1 MKSSKVLFSSS
12 IDRKKGITFLSP
24 ITKQEPE
31 EIMYLT
37 NALGN
42 EEDRTSRARNTIFH
56 QCSAVVS
63 DAVPLQGR

>member
-12 IDRKKGITFLSP
+12 IDRIKGHYISLP
-24 ITKQEPE
+24 NHKAE

-42 EEDRTSRARNTIFH
+42 EEDRTSRARNTICH

-63 DAVPLQGR
+63 DAVPLKGR